1 MTQSDLLKP
10 LVDAIETAKK
20 RINLYRGSL
29 REDETRTR
37 VALIDPVLR
46 ALGWDVS
53 DPRMVTPEYN
63 VRGHKPDYGL
73 HKPVDDP
80 NDEETVGNLVA
91 ILEAKRL
98 EERLQNHYTQMTED
112 AENARLN
119 YAGITDGDNWE
130 LYRFVGGGLRK
141 EWTPVM
147 QVRLTDVPTYAAAIK
162 LLVLWRPNLASGQLL
177 EAETS
182 IVGPPTPD
190 DPPTPNPDETNE
202 DWVPL
207 PTFNANI
214 SRLPRRIKFPDRTV
228 RDLSSWRSIIDATAQ
243 WLFDSG
249 RLTPEN
255 VPLRYGARGGMI
267 NTTPIRPNG
276 KNMNPVY
283 QVPSQEIYVDA
294 HGRRDTI
301 VQRALVILGA
311 LSVDP
316 SDVYVEPR

>member
-1 MTQSDLLKP
+1 MTQPDLLKP

-98 EERLQNHYTQMTED
+98 EEKLQNHYTQMTED

-177 EAETS
+177 DAETS

-190 DPPTPNPDETNE
+190 DPPTPKVDETNVGAIKE
-202 DWVPL
+202 RQREAGL
-207 PTFNANI
+207 KAAET
-214 SRLPRRIKFPDRTV
+214 RRRRNPEREALEAAVYADRQAGMSYRAIAKKHGLHPGGGST
-228 RDLSSWRSIIDATAQ
+228 WSIVK
-243 WLFDSG
+243 
-249 RLTPEN
+249 R
-255 VPLRYGARGGMI
+255 
-267 NTTPIRPNG
+267 IREREG
-276 KNMNPVY
+276 
-283 QVPSQEIYVDA
+283 S
-294 HGRRDTI
+294 
-301 VQRALVILGA
+301 
-311 LSVDP
+311 
-316 SDVYVEPR
+316 